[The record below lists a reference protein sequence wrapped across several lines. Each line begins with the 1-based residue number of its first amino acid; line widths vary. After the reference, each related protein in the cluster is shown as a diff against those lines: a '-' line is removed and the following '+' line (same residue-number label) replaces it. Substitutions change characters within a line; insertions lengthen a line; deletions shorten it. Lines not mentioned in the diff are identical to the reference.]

1 MKKIIPALAVIAG
14 AAALVAY
21 KLKKDEEKQ
30 IVDLDQGLLEDEDDL
45 NEMDIDDE
53 IEEGP
58 ISDPASCMETV
69 KKEAADAAEDLK
81 DLAKDAFEE
90 GKEAAEDFADAVKNQ
105 AAEAKDIVQ
114 DAAEEFDTDFP
125 SLLKSETA
133 ALKEQAKKLMD
144 DMLQEGDVHENE
156 RPVQHSVVFQTAEDM
171 DSFKNEVINKG
182 FVITRGD
189 EDLELI
195 VLHITPIDDVKLM
208 GNILYIAGEAK
219 LHHGKYQGWS
229 SKVIY

>member
-45 NEMDIDDE
+45 NEMDMDDE

-144 DMLQEGDVHENE
+144 DI
-156 RPVQHSVVFQTAEDM
+156 QHSVVFQTAEDM

>member
-45 NEMDIDDE
+45 NEMDMDDE

-69 KKEAADAAEDLK
+69 KKEAA
-81 DLAKDAFEE
+81 
-90 GKEAAEDFADAVKNQ
+90 
-105 AAEAKDIVQ
+105 

-144 DMLQEGDVHENE
+144 DMLQEGDVHEN
-156 RPVQHSVVFQTAEDM
+156 
-171 DSFKNEVINKG
+171 
-182 FVITRGD
+182 
-189 EDLELI
+189 
-195 VLHITPIDDVKLM
+195 
-208 GNILYIAGEAK
+208 
-219 LHHGKYQGWS
+219 
-229 SKVIY
+229 

>member
-45 NEMDIDDE
+45 NEMDMDDE

-81 DLAKDAFEE
+81 DLAKDAL
-90 GKEAAEDFADAVKNQ
+90 KDQ

>member
-45 NEMDIDDE
+45 NEMDMDDE

-90 GKEAAEDFADAVKNQ
+90 GKEAAEDFADEIGRA
-105 AAEAKDIVQ
+105 
-114 DAAEEFDTDFP
+114 
-125 SLLKSETA
+125 SCR
-133 ALKEQAKKLMD
+133 
-144 DMLQEGDVHENE
+144 E
-156 RPVQHSVVFQTAEDM
+156 R
-171 DSFKNEVINKG
+171 
-182 FVITRGD
+182 
-189 EDLELI
+189 
-195 VLHITPIDDVKLM
+195 VLWHV
-208 GNILYIAGEAK
+208 
-219 LHHGKYQGWS
+219 
-229 SKVIY
+229 

>member
-1 MKKIIPALAVIAG
+1 MKKIIPALAVLAG

-30 IVDLDQGLLEDEDDL
+30 IIDLDQGLLEDEDDL
-45 NEMDIDDE
+45 DDVDMDDE

-58 ISDPASCMETV
+58 ISDPASCMEAV
-69 KKEAADAAEDLK
+69 KEAAADTAEDVK
-81 DLAKDAFEE
+81 ELAKDAVEE
-90 GKEAAEDFADAVKNQ
+90 GKEVAEELADTLRDKAED
-105 AAEAKDIVQ
+105 AKETVQ
-114 DAAEEFDTDFP
+114 TAAEEFDTDFP
-125 SLLKSETA
+125 SLLKSEVA

-156 RPVQHSVVFQTAEDM
+156 RPVQHRVVFKTAEDM
-171 DSFKNEVINKG
+171 DAFKNEVINKG

-189 EDLELI
+189 EDLELN
-195 VLHITPIDDVKLM
+195 VLHITPIDDIKLM
-208 GNILYIAGEAK
+208 GNILYVAAEAK
-219 LHHGKYQGWS
+219 LHRGEYKGWS

>member
-45 NEMDIDDE
+45 NEMDMDDE

-69 KKEAADAAEDLK
+69 KEEAADAAEDLK

-90 GKEAAEDFADAVKNQ
+90 GKEA
-105 AAEAKDIVQ
+105 AKDIVQ

>member
-45 NEMDIDDE
+45 NEMDMDDE

-81 DLAKDAFEE
+81 DLAK
-90 GKEAAEDFADAVKNQ
+90 
-105 AAEAKDIVQ
+105 EAKDIVQ

>member
-1 MKKIIPALAVIAG
+1 M
-14 AAALVAY
+14 
-21 KLKKDEEKQ
+21 
-30 IVDLDQGLLEDEDDL
+30 
-45 NEMDIDDE
+45 
-53 IEEGP
+53 
-58 ISDPASCMETV
+58 

>member
-45 NEMDIDDE
+45 NEMDMDDE
-53 IEEGP
+53 I
-58 ISDPASCMETV
+58 
-69 KKEAADAAEDLK
+69 
-81 DLAKDAFEE
+81 EE
-90 GKEAAEDFADAVKNQ
+90 GKEAAEDFADAVKDQ

>member
-1 MKKIIPALAVIAG
+1 MKKGRSLKQSLGLLCGLI
-14 AAALVAY
+14 AAACAVLYSITLVY
-21 KLKKDEEKQ
+21 VL
-30 IVDLDQGLLEDEDDL
+30 
-45 NEMDIDDE
+45 
-53 IEEGP
+53 
-58 ISDPASCMETV
+58 
-69 KKEAADAAEDLK
+69 
-81 DLAKDAFEE
+81 
-90 GKEAAEDFADAVKNQ
+90 
-105 AAEAKDIVQ
+105 
-114 DAAEEFDTDFP
+114 
-125 SLLKSETA
+125 ETA
-133 ALKEQAKKLMD
+133 ENKLMASLMD

>member
-1 MKKIIPALAVIAG
+1 M
-14 AAALVAY
+14 
-21 KLKKDEEKQ
+21 
-30 IVDLDQGLLEDEDDL
+30 
-45 NEMDIDDE
+45 
-53 IEEGP
+53 
-58 ISDPASCMETV
+58 
-69 KKEAADAAEDLK
+69 
-81 DLAKDAFEE
+81 
-90 GKEAAEDFADAVKNQ
+90 
-105 AAEAKDIVQ
+105 

-156 RPVQHSVVFQTAEDM
+156 RPVQHSVVFKTAEDM

-219 LHHGKYQGWS
+219 LHHGEYQGWS